1 MSRRELK
8 ETSWVLFALVQ
19 ARDSDHW
26 DVGFGSRVR
35 DEGDF

>member
-8 ETSWVLFALVQ
+8 ETSRDLFALVQ
-19 ARDSDHW
+19 ARDGDHW
-26 DVGFGSRVR
+26 DVGFGNRVR

>member
-8 ETSWVLFALVQ
+8 ETSRDLFALVQ
-19 ARDSDHW
+19 ARDGDHW